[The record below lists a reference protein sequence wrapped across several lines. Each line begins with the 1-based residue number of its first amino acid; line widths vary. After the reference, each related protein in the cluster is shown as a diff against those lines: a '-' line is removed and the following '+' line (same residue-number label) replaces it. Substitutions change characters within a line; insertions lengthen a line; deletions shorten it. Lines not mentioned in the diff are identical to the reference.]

1 MGWGGGGVEV
11 LPGWIPDNTGIQW
24 EMSNFGGGDKPPLL
38 FSIYIVAKVN
48 RTSRSSC
55 GYQTLMLTFTISW
68 RTA

>member
-1 MGWGGGGVEV
+1 MGWEGVEV

-48 RTSRSSC
+48 CTSRSSC

>member
-1 MGWGGGGVEV
+1 MGWGGVEV

-24 EMSNFGGGDKPPLL
+24 EMSNFGGGDKPSLL

-55 GYQTLMLTFTISW
+55 GHQTLMLTFTISW